1 MLEVGR
7 SSYFDFSLARVYF
20 VLRMNDKSLGAFVR
34 LGAVCMDKLNSEE
47 LRELIDGVRSDIQ
60 TEAEAVLSAMALRV
74 GQIWKDLLPNE
85 DCKVVDVRLGLTPSG
100 ELRQS
105 HVLNS
110 SGDAEADSN
119 VRVAVESA
127 SPFFEVTE
135 FYGGYFFR
143 RYFENADL
151 KIFSKY

>member
-1 MLEVGR
+1 
-7 SSYFDFSLARVYF
+7 
-20 VLRMNDKSLGAFVR
+20 MNDKSLGAFVR

-110 SGDAEADSN
+110 SGDAEAIVTSGLLLSRP
-119 VRVAVESA
+119 VLFLR
-127 SPFFEVTE
+127 SPSFTVVIFF
-135 FYGGYFFR
+135 GGTLKTPILRFFP
-143 RYFENADL
+143 NINHD
-151 KIFSKY
+151 